1 MRSRSFTLAGFA
13 VLFGVAAAMAGG
25 REDDLVDRFAR
36 YCLAEIPDFEG
47 TKPLLLADGF
57 KLTALGD
64 DEYEFGKATAG
75 LSGNLVAG
83 SGADRNAGCTLAS
96 SHTDRATVKRLL
108 IERLTTM
115 NGIKP
120 PVWRYNGKDAGWRLP
135 GKVGVMYIMVDRS
148 ANLATGASIAI
159 EMRDR

>member
-1 MRSRSFTLAGFA
+1 MRPSSFALAGL
-13 VLFGVAAAMAGG
+13 VLFFAAAAAMAGG

-47 TKPLLLADGF
+47 TKPLLRADGF
-57 KLTALGD
+57 KLVSLGD
-64 DEYEFGKATAG
+64 DKYEFGNAAAG

-96 SHTDRATVKRLL
+96 SRTDRATVRRLL
-108 IERLTTM
+108 IERLTAM
-115 NGIKP
+115 NGIRP
-120 PVWRYNGKDAGWRLP
+120 PVWRYNGKDAGWRIP